1 MSHESAQVLTQC
13 LLESFLP
20 RTTRFAISIS
30 IDANGVLNV
39 SAKDQRTGGT
49 NAITITNDTGRLSK
63 ADIYRMV
70 AEKRLLRETAWK
82 VMCTV

>member
-1 MSHESAQVLTQC
+1 MHRF
-13 LLESFLP
+13 LLSVCWKASNHAPRDLP
-20 RTTRFAISIS
+20 LLKFPSTS
-30 IDANGVLNV
+30 IDANGMLNV
-39 SAKDQRTGGT
+39 SAKDQRTGRT
-49 NAITITNDTGRLSK
+49 NAITITNLTGRLSK